1 MMNKRLKSV
10 HLTNY
15 YHENSGGIGTAYNH
29 LLEAGNRQKRYVRL
43 IVPGEIA
50 KVKNVGEFGKIYFV
64 KASVFP
70 FFDNRY
76 RVLLPDKYIFDDS
89 PIRKI
94 LIDEMPDIIEIC
106 DKYSISLLAGMI
118 RKGYLKELNRPMLV
132 HLSCERMDDNI
143 ASYISSRKIANRFAR
158 RFMSN
163 FNFPMFDF
171 YTANSNYTAG
181 EIFDSIY
188 ANRNLNRSEKFY
200 EFCLKF
206 FNAAKLPIEER
217 IFINHCGV
225 DTEVFTHKRKADFKR
240 KSILEKLKIPDSAKI
255 LLYAGRLSPEKNVQ
269 ILPEIMSLLE
279 NDKTRDFRLI
289 IAGSGPKKDRL
300 ESELK
305 KFASNKYNF
314 VGHLADKEK
323 LADLYANVDVFI
335 HPNPREPFGIGLL
348 EAMSSGTPVIAPNSG
363 GVLSY
368 ANNGNAWLVE
378 PHADEFAEQ
387 IQKIFN
393 FPDEREIKIKNALET
408 VKNFT
413 WKKATD
419 NIFSQYDE
427 MFAKFKSRHKE
438 FVYSKNNRDTENISS
453 IISEIKYS

>member
-1 MMNKRLKSV
+1 MTSKRLKSV

-15 YHENSGGIGTAYNH
+15 YHENSSGISTAYNH
-29 LLEAGNRQKRYVRL
+29 LLEAANQKKRYVRL
-43 IVPGEIA
+43 IVPGENA
-50 KVKNVGEFGKIYFV
+50 KVKNVGKFGKIYFV

-94 LIDEMPDIIEIC
+94 LIDEMPDLIEIC

-143 ASYISSRKIANRFAR
+143 ASYISSGKIGKRFAR

-188 ANRNLNRSEKFY
+188 ANRNQNRSERFF

-206 FNAAKLPIEER
+206 FNAAKLPIEDR
-217 IFINHCGV
+217 IFINQCGV
-225 DTEVFTHKRKADFKR
+225 DTETFTHKRKNEFKR
-240 KSILEKLKIPDSAKI
+240 KSLLAELNIPVSCKV
-255 LLYAGRLSPEKNVQ
+255 LLYAGRVSPEKNVK

-279 NDKTRDFRLI
+279 NDKTKEFRLV
-289 IAGSGPKKDRL
+289 IAGDGPTKNWL

-305 KFASNKYNF
+305 KFAPNKYNF
-314 VGHLADKEK
+314 IGHLADKEK
-323 LADLYANVDVFI
+323 LADLYANVDIFV
-335 HPNPREPFGIGLL
+335 HPNPREPFGIGPL

-387 IQKIFN
+387 IKKIFD

-408 VKNFT
+408 VKIFT
-413 WKKATD
+413 WKTATD
-419 NIFSQYDE
+419 NIFAQYDE
-427 MFAKFKSRHKE
+427 MFAKFKSRYKE
-438 FVYSKNNRDTENISS
+438 FVYSKNNRDTENIAG
-453 IISEIKYS
+453 IISVIKT